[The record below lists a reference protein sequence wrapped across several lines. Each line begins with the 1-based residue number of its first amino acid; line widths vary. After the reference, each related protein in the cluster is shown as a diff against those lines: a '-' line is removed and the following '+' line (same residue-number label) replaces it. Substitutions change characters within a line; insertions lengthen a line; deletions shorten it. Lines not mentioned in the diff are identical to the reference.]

1 MITTE
6 DDAKNAPLPSPLDE
20 VAFDMVLLDEK
31 KTLWVFEDDP
41 YLDHYFGRVYELLFK
56 VREVFD
62 QYYEPDIDKAA
73 ICLDIFWQADKILGY
88 AEEHEHGVPLFLAK
102 EYCFIPPEYSD
113 AEILASLAIR
123 EVFLAL
129 DYLLDIGREFQA
141 EIALMRAPLLV
152 LRNEFP
158 NDYFKEVEKFRRDNW
173 RNEREKLQYAT
184 VSESEARRLMS
195 LAYMAVEGYSHP
207 MIEPY
212 AKAYHREMLSQR
224 NANGGKGKQGAKAA
238 HVEAI
243 EAVAQN
249 WKIWTAGAFSRRLAN
264 ECKLSSDALFAVP
277 GSNWCLRL
285 DAKDI
290 CCSCDGKP
298 PVNVQQSALQQIL
311 QRAKPRKPNQSAD
324 DYVPLNPPQ
333 SLRDFR
339 H

>member
-6 DDAKNAPLPSPLDE
+6 NNAKNAPLPSPLDE

-31 KTLWVFEDDP
+31 QTLWIFEDDP
-41 YLDHYFGRVYELLFK
+41 YLDHYFSRVYKLLFSL
-56 VREVFD
+56 REVFE
-62 QYYEPDIDKAA
+62 YSYEPDIDKPK
-73 ICLDIFWQADKILGY
+73 ICHEIFRQADKILGY
-88 AEEHEHGVPLFLAK
+88 ANEHEHGVLLFWAKQYCSIPL
-102 EYCFIPPEYSD
+102 EYSD
-113 AEILASLAIR
+113 AEILAALAIR
-123 EVFLAL
+123 KVFRAL
-129 DYLLDIGREFQA
+129 EYLLDIGREFQA
-141 EIALMRAPLLV
+141 EIAFMRAPLLV

-158 NDYFKEVEKFRRDNW
+158 NDYFREVEKFRRDNW

-184 VSESEARRLMS
+184 VSEGEARRLMS
-195 LAYMAVEGYSHP
+195 LVYMAVEGYWHP

-212 AKAYHREMLSQR
+212 AKAYHHEMLSER

-249 WKIWTAGAFSRRLAN
+249 WKISTAGAFSRRLAN
-264 ECKLSSDALFAVP
+264 ECKLSSDALFVVP

-285 DAKDI
+285 DAKNI

-298 PVNVQQSALQQIL
+298 TVIVQQSALQQIF

-339 H
+339 Y